1 MIFLEMC
8 SNCEILPR
16 HGKCETSPWSKI
28 MLQTSAQSGNAWPQ
42 TTQIDTA
49 PDRRLLP

>member
-1 MIFLEMC
+1 MIFLEVY

-16 HGKCETSPWSKI
+16 HGKCETSPSSKI
-28 MLQTSAQSGNAWPQ
+28 VILQTSAQSGNAWPQ

-49 PDRRLLP
+49 PDW